1 VGIEMSDERCSFPS
15 TTQVDA
21 VFNCL
26 SGGAKDPG
34 LASCHGVDCSSFW
47 WNESFMEKP
56 TFTRACLSDVRVTIE
71 IMCVPVVEQPYQ
83 AVMGQTP
90 ALKCMLS
97 GMCGCLLPCPIM
109 LAIKCHCLLRTQP
122 QQLFPVIKVPRRG
135 CRGPG
140 YVSSQVALEDLR
152 WVDRW

>member
-1 VGIEMSDERCSFPS
+1 MSVVLSHR

-71 IMCVPVVEQPYQ
+71 IVCSCGGAAISGGDGTDPSTQVHVVRYVWVPVAMSY
-83 AVMGQTP
+83 
-90 ALKCMLS
+90 
-97 GMCGCLLPCPIM
+97 
-109 LAIKCHCLLRTQP
+109 H
-122 QQLFPVIKVPRRG
+122 
-135 CRGPG
+135 
-140 YVSSQVALEDLR
+140 VSH
-152 WVDRW
+152 